1 MAAWV
6 TRAYLGIALLLVP
19 WGVYLAISLPER
31 AVSENYRLTWVGFDL
46 FLVAAV
52 ARVAWLAAR
61 RDARIALG
69 AIVVSTLLV
78 VDAWFDVTTSAPGS
92 ARTTALLAA
101 VLLEIPG
108 ALTSG
113 LLAHRALHAAVA
125 LPPAAAGR
133 PGHGQVGSGMEGP

>member
-6 TRAYLGIALLLVP
+6 TRTYLGIALLLVP

-61 RDARIALG
+61 RDPRIALG

-133 PGHGQVGSGMEGP
+133 PGHGQVGSGMEGR